1 MPALRSLLAHL
12 TQQWW
17 AFKGYKCQNGIK
29 QPSLTSCDVQ
39 DMTVDE
45 KSHSLFKVLS
55 QMCLQA
61 KQVQGYKQTYKV
73 LKSNK
78 RVCSVL
84 SLQGEEAVSNVIK
97 LALIFE
103 NGSSCSLS
111 LVMGCVFELGI

>member
-1 MPALRSLLAHL
+1 
-12 TQQWW
+12 
-17 AFKGYKCQNGIK
+17 
-29 QPSLTSCDVQ
+29 
-39 DMTVDE
+39 MTVDE

-111 LVMGCVFELGI
+111 LVMGCVFELGIWIRFLARMQAKAAPQNVSTKSNNKE